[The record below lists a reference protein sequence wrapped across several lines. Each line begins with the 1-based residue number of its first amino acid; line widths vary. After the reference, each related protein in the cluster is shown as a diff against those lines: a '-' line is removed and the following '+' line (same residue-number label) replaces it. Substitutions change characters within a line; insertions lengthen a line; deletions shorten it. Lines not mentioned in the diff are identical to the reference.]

1 MSMPEFPPHDPYLTR
16 DQALNMLLSSIA
28 MEELALSNIM
38 NAESEKIKYILGK
51 ESQTCPQEVIDV
63 NNSVTSLLE
72 TITQLQMLLKN
83 KMEKV
88 LDKIPSPTPPRPCP
102 PQPPGSNPPGSNP
115 PGSNPP
121 DSKPPVSKPPP
132 PNPPVCCQ
140 WTICGEFQSRCFRW
154 ISNNPLV
161 FNFGCG
167 CSTFLASCN
176 PSAIVLLPGKQYSLG
191 FSATLE
197 WNTKTDI
204 CIGFRAENQQI
215 EFYPNSFSSPAGCV
229 IIGGGVVSTVACTQ
243 PVKVSLILLSKDSI
257 KIQRSILRVIE
268 L

>member
-51 ESQTCPQEVIDV
+51 ESQTCPQEVIEV

-72 TITQLQMLLKN
+72 TVAQLQMLLKN

-88 LDKIPSPTPPRPCP
+88 LDKIPSPPPPPKPCP
-102 PQPPGSNPPGSNP
+102 PP
-115 PGSNPP
+115 PP
-121 DSKPPVSKPPP
+121 DPKPPP
-132 PNPPVCCQ
+132 SPTPPVCCQ
-140 WTICGEFQSRCFRW
+140 WAVCGEFQSRCFRW
-154 ISNNPLV
+154 IPNNRLV
-161 FNFGCG
+161 FESGCG
-167 CSTFLASCN
+167 CSAFLASCN

-204 CIGFRAENQQI
+204 CIGFEAENQQI
-215 EFYPNSFSSPAGCV
+215 GFYPNSFSSPAGCV
-229 IIGGGVVSTVACTQ
+229 ITGGGVVSTVACTQ